1 MTGRPEQLP
10 LLHAHAS
17 KNKKSGSGGVDSVS
31 ELRSAGGGS
40 STISPSEWRRDHL
53 ASFETGFPAVVDG
66 EELHHVVASRR
77 ASEDPCSKAKQ
88 TTVGVARLLGNCAV
102 PFTLL
107 MSAIG
112 SGTLS
117 VPYTFLLLSPG
128 EAVVTL
134 CCVGAAM
141 AFTADVIL
149 RVHVAVASK
158 SGNEEMRETY
168 QELAVYASGPRLAK
182 GVGFLTAFAVF
193 GACVG
198 CVRVVRDMAPTLVTL
213 FYLPQDTEFENL
225 PVDTQQS
232 LMNRTVWLVFM
243 IVILPLGFFK
253 KISALRYSSYLGF
266 AFSIYLVGAVAYR
279 AAAGDAGGLVSVKEA
294 TQITGSS
301 FSRLSEAIGIYNFT
315 FMLHLNVIPLL
326 AQLVVTTSSDSGEVS
341 LRQAERKMRYNVY
354 GAVFVSVLLYAT
366 FGLCAASIYGSSTQG
381 NILLNLEHDP
391 IMAVP
396 RVAILFTILFS
407 FPLLFHPLRS
417 LVLEMSICGENP
429 TIWTQVLVSVV
440 LLVAQILCAM
450 RVPGIEVVFSFVGS
464 SILLLLCYLMPT
476 IFYTRLYPWRDSRSA
491 TLRLYALRA
500 LLAVAT
506 LFCSMATFKLI
517 FK

>member
-1 MTGRPEQLP
+1 MTGRGREQQP
-10 LLHAHAS
+10 LL
-17 KNKKSGSGGVDSVS
+17 
-31 ELRSAGGGS
+31 
-40 STISPSEWRRDHL
+40 
-53 ASFETGFPAVVDG
+53 
-66 EELHHVVASRR
+66 
-77 ASEDPCSKAKQ
+77 KAKK
-88 TTVGVARLLGNCAV
+88 TTIGLTRFLGDCGV

-112 SGTLS
+112 AGTLS

-134 CCVGAAM
+134 CLVGAAM
-141 AFTADVIL
+141 AFTADIIL
-149 RVHVAVASK
+149 RVHVAVAAR

-168 QELAVYASGPRLAK
+168 QELAVYASGPRLARV
-182 GVGFLTAFAVF
+182 VGFLTAFAVF

-198 CVRVVRDMAPTLVTL
+198 CVRVVRDMAPTLVSI
-213 FYLPQDTEFENL
+213 FYLSHGTTFDQLVPE
-225 PVDTQQS
+225 TQQS
-232 LMNRTVWLVFM
+232 YVNNTVWLVFM

-253 KISALRYSSYLGF
+253 KISALRFSSYLGF

-279 AAAGDAGGLVSVKEA
+279 AMFGADGDPTSVPVAGISGVS
-294 TQITGSS
+294 GSS
-301 FSRLSEAIGIYNFT
+301 FTRLSEAIGIYNFT

-326 AQLVVTTSSDSGEVS
+326 AQLVVSTSSDSGEAA
-341 LRQAERKMRYNVY
+341 LRHAERKMRYNVY
-354 GAVFVSVLLYAT
+354 GAVFVCVLLYAT

-396 RVAILFTILFS
+396 RIAILFTILFS

-417 LVLEMSICGENP
+417 LVLEMQVCGENP
-429 TIWTQVLVSVV
+429 TIWTQVIVSVV
-440 LLVAQILCAM
+440 LLVAQIFVAM
-450 RVPGIEVVFSFVGS
+450 RVPGIQVVFSFVGS

-476 IFYTRLYPWRDSRSA
+476 IFYERLYPWRGSRDA
-491 TLRLYALRA
+491 TLRLWVLRG

-506 LFCSMATFKLI
+506 VFCTMATVQLI

>member
-1 MTGRPEQLP
+1 MTRPQEHRP
-10 LLHAHAS
+10 LLPH
-17 KNKKSGSGGVDSVS
+17 SVP
-31 ELRSAGGGS
+31 
-40 STISPSEWRRDHL
+40 STSPRGHL
-53 ASFETGFPAVVDG
+53 ASFESGFPAVVDG
-66 EELHHVVASRR
+66 EQLQHASASRLR
-77 ASEDPCSKAKQ
+77 AVEQNPCSRAKQ
-88 TTVGVARLLGNCAV
+88 TTAGVARLIGGCAV

-128 EAVVTL
+128 EAVATL
-134 CCVGAAM
+134 CLVGAAM

-182 GVGFLTAFAVF
+182 GVAFLTAFAVF

-198 CVRVVRDMAPTLVTL
+198 CVRVVRDMAPTLVAI
-213 FYLPQDTEFENL
+213 FYLPQDSSFDQL
-225 PVDTQQS
+225 PAATQLAYVD
-232 LMNRTVWLVFM
+232 RTVWLVFM
-243 IVILPLGFFK
+243 IVILPLGFFR
-253 KISALRYSSYLGF
+253 KISALRFSSYLGF

-279 AAAGDAGGLVSVKEA
+279 AVVGDAIVEPGNPA
-294 TQITGSS
+294 TATGVTGSK
-301 FSRLSEAIGIYNFT
+301 FSRLSEAVGIYNFT

-326 AQLVVTTSSDSGEVS
+326 AQLVVTSNSDGGERALS
-341 LRQAERKMRYNVY
+341 QAERKMRSNVY
-354 GAVFVSVLLYAT
+354 GAVLVCVLLYAT

-417 LVLEMSICGENP
+417 LVLEMSVICGERP
-429 TIWTQVLVSVV
+429 TIWTQALVSVV
-440 LLVAQILCAM
+440 LLVAQIVCAM

-476 IFYTRLYPWRDSRSA
+476 IFYAQLYPWRDSRA
-491 TLRLYALRA
+491 GRWRMHVLRA
-500 LLAVAT
+500 LLLVAT
-506 LFCSMATFKLI
+506 VFCSMATFKLI